1 MTTML
6 RTFKNSKGETITVDR
21 EHLEK
26 AVDIKNQLQKLSPSN
41 KCNWTTHVE
50 MMHQEGFFDAEKT
63 ESYRLMVKDYQRDTG
78 KLKKPIKKNGDNAE
92 VKSVAIQNAVGDLY
106 YQKRALQ
113 IEQNKLNKLKREMS
127 QWSII
132 ADEIKDAFL
141 DHLDLELPQFAFK
154 PKLPSNAN
162 KIVLIVTDWHVGAV
176 INNCDGNYFNY
187 EILKKRLNKLKQKTL
202 EFCMLYG
209 VTDVEVVS
217 LGDLVEH
224 CYMRNTQSHDVEF
237 NFSTQIVKAT
247 ELLIDLLVSLSEY
260 VNITFTGIAG
270 NHDRI
275 HGINKNDNLDG
286 DNAVRVINYAV
297 NVFIEA
303 SNIPRIEMAYGSDSI
318 LYSCSK
324 EINGKNIKFLHGDL
338 DKKTDKSKVDAHNSI
353 DKVVYDAIIFGH
365 LHHFSVNERNMGA
378 MEIYCGSPM
387 GRNNFGKKL
396 KQMSEA
402 SQALLVVT
410 DEGELLPQ
418 RINLQ
423 HV

>member
-1 MTTML
+1 ML
-6 RTFKNSKGETITVDR
+6 RTFRNSKGESITVDR
-21 EHLEK
+21 DHLEK
-26 AVDIKNQLQKLSPSN
+26 AVEIKSQLRKISPSN
-41 KCNWTTHVE
+41 KCNWTDHVK
-50 MMHQEGFFDAEKT
+50 MMHEEGFFDAEKT
-63 ESYRLMVKDYQRDTG
+63 ESYRLMIKDYERDTG
-78 KLKKPIKKNGDNAE
+78 RLKKTVKKSGDNAE

-127 QWSII
+127 QWSLI

-141 DHLDLELPQFAFK
+141 DHLDLELPEFAFK
-154 PKLPSNAN
+154 PKLPSNTN

-176 INNCDGNYFNY
+176 INNCDGNYYNY
-187 EILKKRLNKLKQKTL
+187 EILKKRLNKLIQKTL

-224 CYMRNTQSHDVEF
+224 CYMRSTQSADVEF
-237 NFSTQIVKAT
+237 NYSTQIVKAT
-247 ELLIDLLVSLSEY
+247 ECLIEMLVSLSQY
-260 VNITFTGIAG
+260 VNVTFTGIAG

-297 NVFIEA
+297 QVFIEA
-303 SNIPRIEMAYGSDSI
+303 SNIPRIEMAHGSDNL
-318 LYSCSK
+318 LYSASK
-324 EINGKNIKFLHGDL
+324 EINGLKIKFLHGDL
-338 DKKTDKSKVDAHNSI
+338 DKKQDKSKIEAHNSI
-353 DKVVYDAIIFGH
+353 DKKVYDAIVFGH
-365 LHHFSVNERNMGA
+365 LHHFTVTERNMGA
-378 MEIYCGSPM
+378 MEIYCGSTM
-387 GRNNFGKKL
+387 GRNNYSKKL
-396 KQMSEA
+396 KAMSEA
-402 SQALLVVT
+402 SQAILVIT